1 MTDRCAQETGA
12 GPTIIAVCGKGGVG
26 KTTISAMLTRVLMAR
41 PHARVLAIDADPAVG
56 LATSLGLPVTRTV
69 DQIRNELVSDV
80 KKGLSGDPAEILQ
93 RLDHDVMTALVE
105 DRNLAFLAVGRPEG
119 EGCYCQVNQ
128 LLKAIIGK
136 LAQHF
141 DFVIIDGE
149 AGIEQVNRRVMAAV
163 THLLL
168 VSDTSQ
174 KGINVCRTILS
185 VAADAIAYRRKGVI
199 INRVRTQEADFLTTL
214 PPDLR
219 PAEPIPESEEIRRCD
234 MAGQSILA
242 LPACDA
248 QRALDRCLGTLL
260 KI

>member
-1 MTDRCAQETGA
+1 MTDRRAHETVA

-26 KTTISAMLTRVLMAR
+26 KTTISAMLSRVLMAR

-69 DQIRNELVSDV
+69 DQIRNALVSDV

-93 RLDHDVMTALVE
+93 RLDYDVMTALVE

-174 KGINVCRTILS
+174 KGINVCRTILA
-185 VAADAIAYRRKGVI
+185 VAASAIAYRRKGVI
-199 INRVRTQEADFLTTL
+199 INRVRTQETDFLETL

-219 PAEPIPESEEIRRCD
+219 PAEPIPESEAIRRCD

-248 QRALDRCLGTLL
+248 QRALNRCLGTLL
-260 KI
+260 QI